1 MGIINRIIKKQPNI
15 IKRVYYNAVPFRNR
29 YGRLFGET
37 LDFLKDVDNWSYDRA
52 KDYQFQ
58 ELKKLLLHCKQNVPF
73 YSKLF
78 ADYEFDV
85 NISSFDDMKKLPIL
99 NKSIINKNFDDL
111 LATNFNGEKVLFR
124 TSGSTGERMKF
135 YGEDSM
141 FKKEA
146 AYILHSYQSHG
157 GNLYDD
163 WSVWIRRHSPKDE
176 NDLIV
181 KDYELKRI
189 YLSAFHLNDEYIHK
203 YVDLINKTK
212 TTTIVTYPSTA
223 FWLACMV
230 ENAESIARN
239 AAAAEAATRAA
250 ENVALFDQARIEA
263 LPVNPFTNHP
273 IVEDQSLSSNLEDG
287 EITITLTGSDPDSLP
302 LTFEIVDSFANGT
315 TSVLDN
321 VVTFEPSS
329 AGTHTLT
336 FKASNGTKV
345 SPVGIITA
353 TVTQLSPT
361 SYSQSIS
368 IPVNSTASITLT
380 GEDPNNIP
388 LTHSVVESTQHGD
401 LTIDDNLC
409 TYTPF
414 ADYVGSDSFTF
425 TSSNG
430 TYTSDVVTIT
440 IEVLGE

>member
-1 MGIINRIIKKQPNI
+1 
-15 IKRVYYNAVPFRNR
+15 
-29 YGRLFGET
+29 
-37 LDFLKDVDNWSYDRA
+37 
-52 KDYQFQ
+52 
-58 ELKKLLLHCKQNVPF
+58 
-73 YSKLF
+73 
-78 ADYEFDV
+78 
-85 NISSFDDMKKLPIL
+85 
-99 NKSIINKNFDDL
+99 
-111 LATNFNGEKVLFR
+111 
-124 TSGSTGERMKF
+124 
-135 YGEDSM
+135 
-141 FKKEA
+141 
-146 AYILHSYQSHG
+146 
-157 GNLYDD
+157 
-163 WSVWIRRHSPKDE
+163 
-176 NDLIV
+176 
-181 KDYELKRI
+181 
-189 YLSAFHLNDEYIHK
+189 
-203 YVDLINKTK
+203 
-212 TTTIVTYPSTA
+212 
-223 FWLACMV
+223 
-230 ENAESIARN
+230 
-239 AAAAEAATRAA
+239 
-250 ENVALFDQARIEA
+250 
-263 LPVNPFTNHP
+263 
-273 IVEDQSLSSNLEDG
+273 LSSNLEDG
-287 EITITLTGSDPDSLP
+287 EIVITLAGSDPDSLP
-302 LTFEIVDSFANGT
+302 LTFEIVDSFVNGT

-380 GEDPNNIP
+380 GEDPNNLP